1 MQKFIKQ
8 IRNISEK
15 IYDEIAGCEE
25 RYFQVALSIELNKKG
40 INFLRETS
48 VQFFYDKYPLSL
60 FIFDFL
66 IYPCLDLKKK
76 LLLKLRL
83 IQK

>member
-76 LLLKLRL
+76 NCY
-83 IQK
+83 

>member
-66 IYPCLDLKKK
+66 IYMHAEKCQHGNVNFHA
-76 LLLKLRL
+76 RF
-83 IQK
+83 